1 MTARLGDRAA
11 VIRSK
16 NAGPFEL
23 TVDIMFDDAD
33 AYARAKASPA
43 LTPASI
49 AATYRMP
56 VDRVLDVLFYDR
68 ARAIKINL
76 RRAASSGSVGDT
88 DVYGAQHYAPLLGV
102 SLGTNKEGRP

>member
-1 MTARLGDRAA
+1 MSARLSDLAA

-16 NAGPFEL
+16 NAGPFEVA
-23 TVDIMFDDAD
+23 VDIMFDDAD

-43 LTPASI
+43 LTPAGI
-49 AATYRMP
+49 AAAYRMP
-56 VDRVLDVLFYDR
+56 EDRVLDVLFYDP
-68 ARAIKINL
+68 ARAIKINI

-102 SLGTNKEGRP
+102 TVGTDGEGRP